1 MRTAI
6 DIPNDLRQKLITE
19 AARRNLKGF
28 SLLVTEALKDYFS
41 TKRNNREDT
50 IVQLKGCLSTR
61 ELEDDIRRISEGQS
75 NWRIRYR

>member
-1 MRTAI
+1 MRTTI

-41 TKRNNREDT
+41 TKRNNRDET
-50 IVQLKGCLSTR
+50 IVQLKGCLSNK

-75 NWRIRYR
+75 NWRIRYK